1 MSMHST
7 LAFLVKER
15 RLDDKKRRWIRT
27 NIQKRECVSY
37 VPVDENKT
45 HYQMCHE
52 LLESRVEPESEDENG
67 ICRCGRKRKDH
78 TTTGDYVRSSD
89 YRVFSEKFPT
99 DVCVEMVNSDMMQ
112 LRPMAFPP
120 KQIVRI
126 AADTDPDC
134 LRDLVD
140 FWRVPKANYMLA
152 LYGNSRGQTTE
163 ILDAV
168 GSFMDILL
176 TLCTSDPSLYEVG
189 LRLCKPVASSLLPTS
204 EIIPVAFQQ
213 WSSINQKTKEFLLL
227 ATASGQTLDVNDTTG
242 VLPPDIQDSDKG
254 FFLLADYG
262 VDSPVQTYNYV
273 FPIPLRT
280 RMEDVL
286 RQHTHDHQSQGSLIV
301 LVGGAFPDL
310 AAAHGALLSGVPVIV
325 IRNSGGAADVLVD
338 LMDRTEKQV
347 EESVVN
353 EQGKTIRRSRTVA
366 DPSWLQSLVKE
377 QCRVKLDEAD
387 YRRYQSQIGRVVLNC
402 LSRRHLLTICDV
414 TPPKSPPPT
423 LLIEAAVEAFVKGL
437 PYEDGVV
444 FVKKNIYQL
453 PTESSEH
460 PVKMAQQQFQACL
473 IRVAIRLER
482 ADILEVVVNQGFVTE
497 AEAVS
502 NNLWTDSKDLTD
514 FYAFKH
520 REQYVKEIVA
530 DQRDVSELSVVQHL
544 FLWAVLN
551 NKLSLALHFW
561 KRGTDQ
567 VTNGLIGQHLSTH
580 MADLSPD
587 GEKTNSFQ
595 QQASEFES
603 LAIGTLREC
612 YRQDPKE
619 AMRILTRP
627 ASPFPITPMEAAVWF
642 GVMSFIAEPAS
653 AAYLNSVWEGQDS
666 TGSNTHHTGAQKQN
680 GCKTFWA
687 APRTKC
693 AVSSFFYVL
702 FLALYGHVLIFE
714 LGREL
719 SPWDIVLVIWVTS
732 YILEEIITDSS
743 RSDKVCTR
751 IAAHFSDPWNYVDAA
766 ALGVFVV
773 GFILH
778 AVPGPYAMHEVG
790 RVFLCLDY
798 LVFFLRLLKSLTA
811 NRSIG
816 PMLPMIWNMLGD
828 LIPFLVI
835 LFVFV
840 FAYAVTSE
848 ALLHPGTDWHPL
860 YLLFLPRAG
869 FWPIFGEYGLEAAD
883 GSEDCVANKS
893 WYTIG
898 GGSTCPSRVGS
909 HVVPVLLGLY
919 ILITNVLM
927 LNLLIAY
934 FNNSFNAVNE
944 RSNVWWAWL
953 RCGLLRE
960 YHGRVPV
967 PPPFTLL
974 YRLARA
980 KGAQPRED
988 GYLLRVQARSDDDWG
1003 EVVMMAARVEPSR
1016 AFRGE
1021 EDLLEVIDLDDFRFT
1036 SLGNSNEA
1044 PVDSSKVWEATRAA
1058 IHLASKAKPQDNAG
1072 TQPGSPSSSDR
1083 QKAQDMADL
1092 LTRLEKKIEYNKVQ
1106 LKAMTSVLDI
1116 VGSRLRP
1123 AEDGSGD
1130 QSRGPNSAREHAN
1143 HNAEGDGPVTPGLS
1157 SVVSPAGATRGT
1169 NQPDGSN
1176 GSSSEGAGDGDVL
1189 RANRPQPEAREESPS
1204 RTSTAREPKS
1214 AWDNEDTAE

>member
-1 MSMHST
+1 
-7 LAFLVKER
+7 
-15 RLDDKKRRWIRT
+15 
-27 NIQKRECVSY
+27 
-37 VPVDENKT
+37 
-45 HYQMCHE
+45 
-52 LLESRVEPESEDENG
+52 
-67 ICRCGRKRKDH
+67 
-78 TTTGDYVRSSD
+78 
-89 YRVFSEKFPT
+89 
-99 DVCVEMVNSDMMQ
+99 
-112 LRPMAFPP
+112 
-120 KQIVRI
+120 
-126 AADTDPDC
+126 
-134 LRDLVD
+134 
-140 FWRVPKANYMLA
+140 
-152 LYGNSRGQTTE
+152 
-163 ILDAV
+163 
-168 GSFMDILL
+168 
-176 TLCTSDPSLYEVG
+176 
-189 LRLCKPVASSLLPTS
+189 
-204 EIIPVAFQQ
+204 
-213 WSSINQKTKEFLLL
+213 
-227 ATASGQTLDVNDTTG
+227 
-242 VLPPDIQDSDKG
+242 
-254 FFLLADYG
+254 
-262 VDSPVQTYNYV
+262 
-273 FPIPLRT
+273 
-280 RMEDVL
+280 
-286 RQHTHDHQSQGSLIV
+286 
-301 LVGGAFPDL
+301 
-310 AAAHGALLSGVPVIV
+310 
-325 IRNSGGAADVLVD
+325 
-338 LMDRTEKQV
+338 MDRTEKQV

-353 EQGKTIRRSRTVA
+353 EQGKTIRR
-366 DPSWLQSLVKE
+366 QSLVKK
-377 QCRVKLDEAD
+377 QCREKLDEAD
-387 YRRYQSQIGRVVLNC
+387 YRRYQSQIGRVVVNC

-653 AAYLNSVWEGQDS
+653 AAYLNSVWEGQ
-666 TGSNTHHTGAQKQN
+666 
-680 GCKTFWA
+680 
-687 APRTKC
+687 
-693 AVSSFFYVL
+693 FFYVL
-702 FLALYGHVLIFE
+702 FLALYGHVLIFK

-732 YILEEIITDSS
+732 YILEEIITIGGIF
-743 RSDKVCTR
+743 K
-751 IAAHFSDPWNYVDAA
+751 
-766 ALGVFVV
+766 
-773 GFILH
+773 FILH

-798 LVFFLRLLKSLTA
+798 LVFFLRLLKSLIA

-974 YRLARA
+974 YRLGNDLEQ
-980 KGAQPRED
+980 KE
-988 GYLLRVQARSDDDWG
+988 RSPEKTDTFCECRLDL
-1003 EVVMMAARVEPSR
+1003 MMIGV
-1016 AFRGE
+1016 
-1021 EDLLEVIDLDDFRFT
+1021 
-1036 SLGNSNEA
+1036 
-1044 PVDSSKVWEATRAA
+1044 
-1058 IHLASKAKPQDNAG
+1058 
-1072 TQPGSPSSSDR
+1072 
-1083 QKAQDMADL
+1083 
-1092 LTRLEKKIEYNKVQ
+1092 
-1106 LKAMTSVLDI
+1106 
-1116 VGSRLRP
+1116 
-1123 AEDGSGD
+1123 
-1130 QSRGPNSAREHAN
+1130 
-1143 HNAEGDGPVTPGLS
+1143 
-1157 SVVSPAGATRGT
+1157 
-1169 NQPDGSN
+1169 
-1176 GSSSEGAGDGDVL
+1176 
-1189 RANRPQPEAREESPS
+1189 
-1204 RTSTAREPKS
+1204 KS
-1214 AWDNEDTAE
+1214 